1 MAVSPGKIK
10 ALQERLDALDIFE
23 KDIIEK
29 FVRSQGKGGQKVNK
43 TSTCV
48 YLRHIPSGIE
58 VKCQED
64 RSQTL
69 NRFYARRILADKI
82 EELATGKKPEKV
94 QKIRK
99 QKNRRARKAKARRR
113 QNNECPS

>member
-10 ALQERLDALDIFE
+10 ALQERLDALEIYE
-23 KDIIEK
+23 RDIIEK
-29 FVRSQGKGGQKVNK
+29 FVRSQGKGGQKLNK

-48 YLRHIPSGIE
+48 YLRHIPSGVE

-69 NRFYARRILADKI
+69 NRFLARRILADKI
-82 EELATGKKPEKV
+82 EELITGGKSEKV

-99 QKNRRARKAKARRR
+99 QKDRRARKTKARDR
-113 QNNECPS
+113 QKNDISS

>member
-10 ALQERLDALDIFE
+10 ALQERLDALGIEE
-23 KDIIEK
+23 KDIVEK

-64 RSQTL
+64 RSQAL

-82 EELATGKKPEKV
+82 EESITGKKTENT

-99 QKNRRARKAKARRR
+99 QKNRRARRAKAKGS
-113 QNNECPS
+113 NNNDISS

>member
-10 ALQERLDALDIFE
+10 ALQERLDALGICE

-48 YLRHIPSGIE
+48 YLRHIPSGVE

-82 EELATGKKPEKV
+82 EELITGKKPEKI

-99 QKNRRARKAKARRR
+99 QKDRRARKAKARDR
-113 QNNECPS
+113 QKSEITS

>member
-10 ALQERLDALDIFE
+10 ALQERLDALDIYE

-43 TSTCV
+43 SSTCV

-64 RSQTL
+64 RSQTQ
-69 NRFYARRILADKI
+69 NRFFARRILADKI
-82 EELATGKKPEKV
+82 EELVTGKKPEKV
-94 QKIRK
+94 LRIRK
-99 QKNRRARKAKARRR
+99 QKNRRARKAKARDR
-113 QNNECPS
+113 QNDECLS